1 MCVKAKLIAS
11 ITTYFELGSDMMKI
25 DILYQGVSYA
35 RVCFK
40 IGLVL
45 YF

>member
-35 RVCFK
+35 RVYFK
-40 IGLVL
+40 LVVG
-45 YF
+45 FIF